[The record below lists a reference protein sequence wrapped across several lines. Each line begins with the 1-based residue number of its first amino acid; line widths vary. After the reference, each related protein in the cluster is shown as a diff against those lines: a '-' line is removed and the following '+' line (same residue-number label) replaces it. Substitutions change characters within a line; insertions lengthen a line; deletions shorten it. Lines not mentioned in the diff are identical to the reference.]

1 MDRVGGG
8 EKLSA
13 EMACRLT
20 GAQAGSNEVR
30 MNRRTVAIARPT
42 GWCMNGSDSIRT
54 DRAPD
59 SCFARFLHVNRY
71 PLRWKTL

>member
-20 GAQAGSNEVR
+20 VTQARSNEVW
-30 MNRRTVAIARPT
+30 MNRRTGAIARPT
-42 GWCMNGSDSIRT
+42 G
-54 DRAPD
+54 
-59 SCFARFLHVNRY
+59 
-71 PLRWKTL
+71 

>member
-54 DRAPD
+54 DRAPGAYRKGTMK
-59 SCFARFLHVNRY
+59 SV
-71 PLRWKTL
+71 PSPVSP